1 MKGGKL
7 YKKTDNYKKIIK
19 ITWKIVVDRMKKE

>member
-7 YKKTDNYKKIIK
+7 YKKIDNYKKIIK
-19 ITWKIVVDRMKKE
+19 ITWEIVVDRMKKE